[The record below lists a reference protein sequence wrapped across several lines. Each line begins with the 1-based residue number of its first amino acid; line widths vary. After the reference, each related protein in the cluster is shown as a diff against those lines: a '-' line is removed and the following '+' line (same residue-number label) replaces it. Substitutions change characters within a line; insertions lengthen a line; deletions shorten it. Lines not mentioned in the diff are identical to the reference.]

1 MFIELAKDKSLLNVL
16 SKAELDDNTSILVK
30 EQASA
35 SLIEA
40 SLIKNMNAQNMV
52 AYRKYIAIAKQE
64 KDEAGSARA
73 SEEEGYS
80 APVDDADEQAQIDAR
95 IAENLYGEEFSRSVE
110 ESDAYKLLST
120 LDFQSDILA
129 EIASDAKVSRENG
142 KLSVRGVMQNY
153 SRLGS
158 TSTNS
163 SSLLAFLTQLKANN
177 NLLEEE
183 YKELLVEGVLS
194 GIMYKFTNKG
204 REQVKKGPD
213 INVIELQGK
222 LNDVLNVEFDVDGE
236 KIDFL
241 EVFRT
246 IHKQRW
252 KREPR
257 SLVPRKKVKSERL
270 RMLQRAKKKTA
281 DVGINREYERALR
294 RINATQKY
302 TSGIMNTKVFIEE
315 KIEMIKETLQNPDD
329 LVARQIRKLNAAM
342 QRVLASAGKRKDKK
356 DFSPK
361 SKKRRDYSLRFINAT
376 MKELRTDKDKYIRD
390 AKRELQRELGA
401 EERKLERLQ
410 VDLDTFDRLK
420 PTLKEFS
427 TILNIFK
434 QGDPLPEIKEQLTKG
449 ANIAFDL
456 SRYAKQMEKI
466 SSKAEG
472 DIEQGLRGYFESNP
486 NARLVMEA
494 DGGFFEGAPTID
506 VDAAVKFEELSMK
519 YQEKAEELQEV
530 VNFIES
536 KIKDKQPENLPTK
549 ESKKIFQESPK
560 EEE

>member
-1 MFIELAKDKSLLNVL
+1 MFIELAKDKSLLNIL

-30 EQASA
+30 ERASA

-40 SLIKNMNAQNMV
+40 SLIENMNAQNMV

-64 KDEAGSARA
+64 EDEEGSARA

-110 ESDAYKLLST
+110 ESGAYKLLST
-120 LDFQSDILA
+120 LDFQSRILA
-129 EIASDAKVSRENG
+129 EIASDAKVSRKDG
-142 KLSVRGVMQNY
+142 KLSVRGVMQKY
-153 SRLGS
+153 SQLGA

-183 YKELLVEGVLS
+183 YKELLVDGVLS
-194 GIMYKFTNKG
+194 GKMYKFNKKG

-213 INVIELQGK
+213 INVIKLQGK
-222 LNDVLNVEFDVDGE
+222 LNDVLNIEFDVDGE
-236 KIDFL
+236 NIDFL
-241 EVFRT
+241 EVFRV

-257 SLVPRKKVKSERL
+257 TLVPRTKVKSERL
-270 RMLQRAKKKTA
+270 RMLQRAKKRKA

-294 RINATQKY
+294 RINATQKHT
-302 TSGIMNTKVFIEE
+302 TSIMNTKVFIEE
-315 KIEMIKETLQNPDD
+315 KIELIRETLKNPDD
-329 LVARQIRKLNAAM
+329 LVARQVKKLNAAL
-342 QRVLASAGKRKDKK
+342 RRIIASGTKGNREKK
-356 DFSPK
+356 IGS
-361 SKKRRDYSLRFINAT
+361 I
-376 MKELRTDKDKYIRD
+376 KELSSMIRD
-390 AKRELQRELGA
+390 IDDNKEKHIEDAKKELQKELKA

-434 QGDPLPEIKEQLTKG
+434 QTDPLPEIKEQLTKG
-449 ANIAFDL
+449 ANITFDL
-456 SRYAKQMEKI
+456 SRYAKQMGRI
-466 SSKAEG
+466 TAKAEG
-472 DIEQGLRGYFESNP
+472 DIEDGLSGYLASNP
-486 NARLVMEA
+486 DVKLVLQA

-506 VDAAVKFEELSMK
+506 VDAAKKIDDLAKK
-519 YQEKAEELQEV
+519 YEEKAEELQEV

-536 KIKDKQPENLPTK
+536 KIKDKMPADLPTK